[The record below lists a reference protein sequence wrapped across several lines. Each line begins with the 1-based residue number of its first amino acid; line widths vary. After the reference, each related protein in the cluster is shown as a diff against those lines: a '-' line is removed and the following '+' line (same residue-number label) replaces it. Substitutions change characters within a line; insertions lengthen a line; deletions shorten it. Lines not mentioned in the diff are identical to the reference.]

1 MVHKVFH
8 AGVATGAESLRGAT
22 EIAAKT
28 ARGMAKI
35 AARNT
40 DQEDRP
46 RCHAAV
52 RTLAVHEGSTSI
64 ASTCAH
70 FLYAVC
76 NIFAC
81 YFFSIHKLKRS
92 PTLPGTKT
100 CCAKRFS
107 VHPSRTPRAGAAG
120 RPPAGT
126 RVLAARRRHTKIVRR
141 SRTPAAKG
149 RLSSLPHVCHVSHT
163 RTATVRYVNV
173 RVRAERGVSPCE
185 GLNQYFRVL

>member
-22 EIAAKT
+22 EIATKT

-52 RTLAVHEGSTSI
+52 RMLAVHEGSTSI

-120 RPPAGT
+120 RPPRGHPGAGGT
-126 RVLAARRRHTKIVRR
+126 PPSHQDRTTLPNPR
-141 SRTPAAKG
+141 SEG
-149 RLSSLPHVCHVSHT
+149 SSLLSPECHVSHT
-163 RTATVRYVNV
+163 HTATCTV
-173 RVRAERGVSPCE
+173 C
-185 GLNQYFRVL
+185 